1 MDASC
6 RNPRRDASI
15 PRTLRRVAPRGARV
29 AALAALLLACG
40 NARAADPAARNAP
53 VQVDAASSS
62 VDYRTSTVVFRDVV
76 ITQGTVRVSA
86 EQARATGL
94 EFQKSTWT
102 FNGNVR
108 IAVDGGGLRSD
119 QATVYFLD
127 SRVSRATIVGAPAEF
142 EQQRTGSSDMA
153 RGRAGNIEYDLDTGA
168 VRLRG
173 AAWLTDGRNEISGEE
188 LVYDLRAQRVQ
199 SESRPG
205 AQDRVRI
212 TIRPKDAAEAVAP
225 KP

>member
-6 RNPRRDASI
+6 RNPRRAASHPQV
-15 PRTLRRVAPRGARV
+15 PRSAAPGGTRA
-29 AALAALLLACG
+29 AALAALLLACSG
-40 NARAADPAARNAP
+40 ALAADPPARNAA

-102 FNGNVR
+102 FNGKVR

-127 SRVSRATIVGAPAEF
+127 NRVSRATIVGAPAEF

-153 RGRAGNIEYDLDTGA
+153 RGRAGNIEYDLDSGA

-173 AAWLTDGRNEISGEE
+173 DAWLTDGRNEISGQE

-212 TIRPKDAAEAVAP
+212 TIRPKDAAEPVAP

>member
-1 MDASC
+1 MRALAFALAGTWVVALAGMGAST
-6 RNPRRDASI
+6 A
-15 PRTLRRVAPRGARV
+15 VV
-29 AALAALLLACG
+29 AA
-40 NARAADPAARNAP
+40 DKAARNAP

-62 VDYRTSTVVFRDVV
+62 VDYRTSTVVFKDVV
-76 ITQGTVRVSA
+76 ITQGSVRVSA

-102 FNGNVR
+102 FNGNVK
-108 IAVDGGGLRSD
+108 IAVEGGGLRSNE
-119 QATVYFLD
+119 ATVYFLD
-127 SRVSRATIVGAPAEF
+127 NRVSRATIVGAPAEF
-142 EQQRTGSSDMA
+142 EQARSGSSDMA
-153 RGRAGNIEYDLDTGA
+153 RGRAGNIEYDLDSGA

-173 AAWLTDGRNEISGEE
+173 DAWLTDGRNEISGQE

-212 TIRPKDAAEAVAP
+212 TIRPKDAVEPGAP
-225 KP
+225 TP